1 MAAPRRDI
9 GPGRVKTFG
18 LIGGTGLDSWG
29 FSEESLQIETPFGSP
44 SGQIKVFNFPTAR
57 LLFLPRHGQGHSVSP
72 HKVNYRANIF
82 ALRQAGAKFIIA
94 CNAVGGIGAK
104 YPPGTLVVPSQIVDY
119 TWGRA
124 HSFSDDPDFP
134 LNHFDFTEPFT
145 QDLRERLLRAAGS
158 ADVPVVDGACIA
170 VTQGPRLE
178 TAAEIDRLE
187 EDGSDLVGMSSMPEA
202 ALAREIGLDYASIGV
217 VSNWAA
223 GKSNEPITMGEI
235 DQTLAGAMQ
244 SVRELLLKLIED

>member
-1 MAAPRRDI
+1 MEAPRRNTGI
-9 GPGRVKTFG
+9 AGVKTIG
-18 LIGGTGLDSWG
+18 LIGGTGLDNWG
-29 FSEESLQIETPFGSP
+29 FSEQALQIETPFGSP
-44 SGQIKVFNFPTAR
+44 SGQIRIFDFPACR
-57 LLFLPRHGQGHSVSP
+57 LLFLPRHGQAHSISP
-72 HKVNYRANIF
+72 HKVNYQANVF
-82 ALRQAGAKFIIA
+82 ALRQAGAEFIIA
-94 CNAVGGIGAK
+94 VNAVGGIGK
-104 YPPGTLVVPSQIVDY
+104 SYPPGTLVVPSQVVDY

-145 QDLRERLLRAAGS
+145 QSLREQLLKAAYTAGVS
-158 ADVPVVDGACIA
+158 VVDGACIA

-187 EDGSDLVGMSSMPEA
+187 EDGSDLVGMTTMPEA

-223 GKSNEPITMGEI
+223 GKSAQAITMADI
-235 DQTLAGAMQ
+235 DQTLGAAMH
-244 SVRELLLKLIED
+244 SVRQVLLKLIET